1 QRLERGYGDRAGE
14 IAAELAV
21 HFERGRDLTRAGRYR
36 RLAGE
41 QALRRHGYREAAEHA
56 ARGLDAF
63 AAQSPSRESVEQEL
77 RLQITR
83 GAALTATEG
92 YAAPDVARAY
102 ARAWELC
109 GRLGS
114 APDVVP
120 VLRGVGRYY
129 LLRGDLATA
138 HAVAARLMM
147 AARATDDVA

>member
-1 QRLERGYGDRAGE
+1 MAIGRGE

-21 HFERGRDLTRAGRYR
+21 HFERGRDITRAARYR
-36 RLAGE
+36 GLAGE
-41 QALRRHGYREAAEHA
+41 QALRHHGYREAAEHA
-56 ARGLDAF
+56 ARGLEAL
-63 AAQSPSRESVEQEL
+63 AGHAPSRDSVKQEL

-83 GAALTATEG
+83 GAALTATKG
-92 YAAPDVARAY
+92 YAAPDVARTY

-109 GRLGS
+109 GKVGS
-114 APDVVP
+114 APDVLP

-147 AARATDDVA
+147 AARGDGRRRLPPRR